1 MVAPDEGG
9 VAVEMSRMLLAVV
22 STCLFLVPSAAVAQ
36 QDQPPGSLVLKAIAE
51 KKVATLPAG
60 RPRLYWR
67 VENFPSLAQA
77 QAAAGPTALAAE
89 AGGRAWLFTLGPEG
103 GASAGGSRVAEIGP
117 VAFVVAPEYLLR
129 INEASGPPRSITVV
143 HTHPGVEAFYVL
155 AGELCIRT
163 FQGVTRVPAGR
174 ADPGLDAGTPM
185 QVSSCGS
192 TDGRW
197 LVMFVVDATKP
208 FSSSAS
214 FADHGH

>member
-1 MVAPDEGG
+1 MKK
-9 VAVEMSRMLLAVV
+9 RRILLAVV
-22 STCLFLVPSAAVAQ
+22 LTWLFLAPSAAVAQ

-51 KKVATLPAG
+51 RKVVTLPAG

-77 QAAAGPTALAAE
+77 QAAAGSTGLAAE
-89 AGGRAWLFTLGPEG
+89 SAGRAWLFTLGPKS

-117 VAFVVAPEYLLR
+117 VPLVVASEYLLR
-129 INEASGPPRSITVV
+129 INEASGPPRSVTVV

-163 FQGVTRVPAGR
+163 SQGVARIPAGR

-208 FSSSAS
+208 FSSPAG
-214 FADHGH
+214 FAADQGH